1 MMIYHSYMA
10 KNVDSDVS
18 TNTTTREIETNDMNL
33 KKSLK
38 NIFSFFSFLQ
48 GSNLYQQGNLVFCMH

>member
-18 TNTTTREIETNDMNL
+18 TNTTTREIKTNAMNL
-33 KKSLK
+33 KKIFKK
-38 NIFSFFSFLQ
+38 NIFFFFFFT
-48 GSNLYQQGNLVFCMH
+48 GFEPVPTG